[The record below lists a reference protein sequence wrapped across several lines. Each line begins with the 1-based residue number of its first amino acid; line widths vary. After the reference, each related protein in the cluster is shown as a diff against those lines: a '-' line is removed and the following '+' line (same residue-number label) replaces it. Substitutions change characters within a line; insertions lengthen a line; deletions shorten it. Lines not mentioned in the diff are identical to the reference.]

1 MKSFQ
6 VLNAQPILDKLATM
20 DLPLAISVKLL
31 DPFKKASEIHQTI
44 VNKRQVLFDK
54 YGDKNKETG
63 EMSINPENKD
73 KFTAEY
79 TKLMET
85 ELEWDFPAINVADF
99 GDDVSLSIADV
110 SQIDWFLKAA

>member
-20 DLPLAISVKLL
+20 DLPLAVSVKLL

-44 VNKRQVLFDK
+44 VDKRQALFDK
-54 YGDKNKETG
+54 YGDKNEETG
-63 EMSINPENKD
+63 EQTISAKNKD

-79 TKLMET
+79 TELMET
-85 ELEWDFPAINVADF
+85 ELAWEFPASNIADF
-99 GDDVSLSIADV
+99 GDDVSLSSADV